1 MKPTRTPLLALCL
14 CAALLVPAAA
24 PASAKA
30 GLAES
35 VNNFRAAHGVHQL
48 RVSRSLTRS
57 ARRYARH
64 LIRTD
69 RFGHASRIRASRRF
83 RALGEVLAF
92 RPGWRKSGR
101 YALRMW
107 SRSGSHASTLLSRR
121 FRHIGAGRARGRF
134 GGRLVTIWVVQVGA
148 R

>member
-1 MKPTRTPLLALCL
+1 
-14 CAALLVPAAA
+14 VPAAT
-24 PASAKA
+24 ASAGSRLTA
-30 GLAES
+30 DI
-35 VNNFRAAHGVHQL
+35 NNFRASNGVHKL
-48 RVSRSLTRS
+48 RVSRSLNRS
-57 ARRYARH
+57 ATRYARH

-107 SRSGSHASTLLSRR
+107 SRSGSHRSTLLSGR

>member
-1 MKPTRTPLLALCL
+1 MIATRTPLLALAV

-35 VNNFRAAHGVHQL
+35 INNFRAANGVHKL
-48 RVSRSLTRS
+48 RVNRSLSRS

-83 RALGEVLAF
+83 SALGEVLAF
-92 RPGWRKSGR
+92 RPGWRKNGG
-101 YALRMW
+101 YALRLW
-107 SRSGSHASTLLSRR
+107 SRSGSHRSTLLSRR